1 MNTSEVV
8 EKLAAEIGE
17 AVYMDIAKWRLYL
30 RDAHLHTMLAE
41 QLLPLLADGGLKEQA
56 VVDILTAVTVPLGGG
71 KREVPLTDLLPM
83 QCQTSL
89 MGLLKDFQHNN
100 F

>member
-1 MNTSEVV
+1 MHPSEIV

-17 AVYMDIAKWRLYL
+17 TVYMDIAKWRLYL
-30 RDAHLHTMLAE
+30 RDAHMHTALAE
-41 QLLPLLADGGLKEQA
+41 KLLPLLSEGSLDEKA
-56 VVDILTAVTVPLGGG
+56 VVEILAAITVPLGGG

-83 QCQTSL
+83 QGQSSL
-89 MGLLKDFQHNN
+89 MGLLKDFQHSN

>member
-1 MNTSEVV
+1 MHPSELV

-30 RDAHLHTMLAE
+30 RDAHLHTALAE
-41 QLLPLLADGGLKEQA
+41 KLLPLLAESGLDEKA
-56 VVDILTAVTVPLGGG
+56 VVEILTAVTVPLGGG
-71 KREVPLTDLLPM
+71 KRDLPLTDLLPM
-83 QCQTSL
+83 AGQSSL

>member
-1 MNTSEVV
+1 MHPSEIV
-8 EKLAAEIGE
+8 EKLAAEIGD
-17 AVYMDIAKWRLYL
+17 AVYMDIAKWHLYL
-30 RDAHLHTMLAE
+30 RDAHMHTALAE
-41 QLLPLLADGGLKEQA
+41 KLLPLLSEGSLNETA
-56 VVDILTAVTVPLGGG
+56 VVEILAAITVPLGGG

-83 QCQTSL
+83 QCQSSL

>member
-1 MNTSEVV
+1 MHPSEIV

-17 AVYMDIAKWRLYL
+17 AVYMDIAKWHLYL
-30 RDAHLHTMLAE
+30 RDAHMHTALAE
-41 QLLPLLADGGLKEQA
+41 QLLPLLSEGSLDEKA
-56 VVDILTAVTVPLGGG
+56 VVEILAAITVPLGGG

-83 QCQTSL
+83 QCQSSL